1 MASNRLEIE
10 TSRGLMPVHVTRPE
24 GGGSAPLVVMYMDSL
39 GIRDALHDH
48 ARRLTDAGY
57 ATALPDLFFD
67 VPFDDRPRIERLKAG
82 DEEEFRRMGELVAS
96 LDDQA
101 IIDDTERVVAAVG
114 AAGPWACVGFCMGGR
129 YGLRAAE
136 AFGDDVAA
144 ASLLH
149 PSRLV
154 TDEPDSPHLAAGR
167 IDGALY
173 LGLGADDHVTP
184 PDTLAPLREQ
194 LESHD
199 VAHQIDVI
207 PGADHGFTMPGMP
220 AYNEAAAEQTWRETL
235 ALLGEHLAR

>member
-1 MASNRLEIE
+1 MPSHRLEIE
-10 TSRGLMPVHVTRPE
+10 TARGVMPVHLTRPSV
-24 GGGSAPLVVMYMDSL
+24 GGSAPLVVMYMDSL
-39 GIRDALHDH
+39 GIRDVLHDH

-67 VPFDDRPRIERLKAG
+67 VPLDRRPRIERLAAG

-96 LDDQA
+96 RDDEA
-101 IIDDTERVVAAVG
+101 ILEDTERVVTAIG
-114 AAGPWACVGFCMGGR
+114 AHGQWACVGFCMGGR
-129 YGLRAAE
+129 FALRAAE
-136 AFGDDVAA
+136 TFGDDVAA

-167 IDGALY
+167 VHAALY
-173 LGLGADDHVTP
+173 LGLGESDHVTP
-184 PDTLAPLREQ
+184 PDSLAPLREQ

-199 VAHQIDVI
+199 VAHRIDVL

-220 AYNEAAAEQTWRETL
+220 SYNEGAAEQAWSGTL
-235 ALLGEHLAR
+235 AVLAERLR